1 VFGAAVQA
9 PNAARLA
16 TLSREI
22 AGGGGPP
29 TASQVARMNQL
40 RDKLERGGRIGSA
53 LLVTAAAAMAI
64 ARYV

>member
-1 VFGAAVQA
+1 
-9 PNAARLA
+9 
-16 TLSREI
+16 
-22 AGGGGPP
+22 
-29 TASQVARMNQL
+29 MNQL